1 MNSLENHAATIAWE
15 DSITALRDQS
25 EARAWKIARVSIACS
40 VITLLALAGLVPLKQ
55 VVPYIVAVDRTT
67 GQTEIISVGSLDAI
81 PNQAL
86 QAKYWVTQYVRTRER
101 YDPMSALVDYRS
113 VRIWSG
119 KPVYADYIKRF
130 QGDNALQK
138 LFGAGGGWRVTIL
151 SVGLVDEHHAVVRI
165 ERADTEG
172 TERAASAPV
181 RLTADVTFS
190 FNPPILGR
198 ERDLLDNPMGFQVT
212 DYRLDPELV
221 EVERSP

>member
-1 MNSLENHAATIAWE
+1 MTANESHAGAIAWE
-15 DSITALRDQS
+15 DSITTLREQS
-25 EARAWKIARVSIACS
+25 EARAWKIAKIAIACS
-40 VITLLALAGLVPLKQ
+40 GITLLSLAGLVPLKQ

-67 GQTEIISVGSLDAI
+67 GQTEIVSVGSLGAI

-101 YDPMSALVDYRS
+101 YDPMSALIDYQS

-138 LFGAGGGWRVTIL
+138 RFGSGGGWRVTIL

-165 ERADTEG
+165 ERAETESA
-172 TERAASAPV
+172 ERAQPAPV

-221 EVERSP
+221 EMDRTP